1 MKKPSTR
8 FVLQTGGA
16 VALLSLPLFAFAQT
30 PPAPAPATTALP
42 AAAAP
47 AAAPAAP
54 AVPSAADGGYLIG
67 LSFGEQIHRI
77 GITNEVSADDITR
90 GLKDALA
97 GRKMAPADQQQ
108 LQLFVK
114 STIDAITARNKAAGK
129 TFLAHNGQEKGVK
142 TTASGLEYQIL
153 VPGDTKAASPQPT
166 DTVTVQYRG
175 SLIDGTEFDSSFS
188 RGQPATFTVNGVI
201 KGWQEALI
209 LMKPGAKWKVV
220 VPPELGYDTQPRPGI
235 PAGSVLVFEVELQ
248 SIKPAA
254 AATAPAAPKTPAAL
268 PTRTAPATPAPPATP
283 ASK

>member
-1 MKKPSTR
+1 MP
-8 FVLQTGGA
+8 FVLQTSGA
-16 VALLSLPLFAFAQT
+16 VALLSIPFFAFAQT
-30 PPAPAPATTALP
+30 PPTPAPAPA
-42 AAAAP
+42 AAP
-47 AAAPAAP
+47 AAAAPAAP

-90 GLKDALA
+90 GLKDALG
-97 GRKMAPADQQQ
+97 GRKMLPADQQQ

-114 STIDAITARNKAAGK
+114 STIDAMTARNKAAGK
-129 TFLAHNGQEKGVK
+129 AFLAHNGQEKGVK
-142 TTASGLEYQIL
+142 TTATGLEYQVL

-188 RGQPATFTVNGVI
+188 RGQAATFPVNGVI
-201 KGWQEALI
+201 KGWQEALV

-254 AATAPAAPKTPAAL
+254 AATPPAAPKKAPAASPTPAA
-268 PTRTAPATPAPPATP
+268 PATP

>member
-1 MKKPSTR
+1 MKKLSMP
-8 FVLQTGGA
+8 FVLQTSGA
-16 VALLSLPLFAFAQT
+16 VALLSIPFFAFAQT
-30 PPAPAPATTALP
+30 PHTPAPAPA
-42 AAAAP
+42 AAP
-47 AAAPAAP
+47 AAAAPAAP

-90 GLKDALA
+90 GLKDALG
-97 GRKMAPADQQQ
+97 GRKMLPADQQQ

-114 STIDAITARNKAAGK
+114 STIDAMTARNKAAGK
-129 TFLAHNGQEKGVK
+129 AFLAHNGQEKGVK
-142 TTASGLEYQIL
+142 TTATGLEYQVL

-188 RGQPATFTVNGVI
+188 RGQAATFPVNGVI
-201 KGWQEALI
+201 KGWQEALV

-254 AATAPAAPKTPAAL
+254 AATPPAAPKKAPAASPTPAA
-268 PTRTAPATPAPPATP
+268 PATP

>member
-1 MKKPSTR
+1 
-8 FVLQTGGA
+8 
-16 VALLSLPLFAFAQT
+16 
-30 PPAPAPATTALP
+30 
-42 AAAAP
+42 
-47 AAAPAAP
+47 
-54 AVPSAADGGYLIG
+54 VPSAADGGYLIG

-90 GLKDALA
+90 GLKDALG
-97 GRKMAPADQQQ
+97 GRKMLPADQQQ

-114 STIDAITARNKAAGK
+114 STIDAMTARNKAAGK
-129 TFLAHNGQEKGVK
+129 AFLAHNGQEKGVK
-142 TTASGLEYQIL
+142 TTATGLEYQVL

-188 RGQPATFTVNGVI
+188 RGQAATFPVNGVI
-201 KGWQEALI
+201 KGWQEALV

-254 AATAPAAPKTPAAL
+254 AATPPAAPKKAPAASPTPAA
-268 PTRTAPATPAPPATP
+268 PATP